1 MATAAVSSW
10 VEGRIL
16 RGRMDMRTT
25 RPKAYL
31 SFLATALLAV
41 YAVRVGTAEADPFED
56 GREALAQ

>member
-1 MATAAVSSW
+1 
-10 VEGRIL
+10 
-16 RGRMDMRTT
+16 MRTT

-31 SFLATALLAV
+31 SFLATTLLAV